1 MERPDASGSTLEQT
15 REAAVRR
22 TVGIAALRQ
31 LRRMVDAEQADAAA
45 RKRRARIL
53 LIVILAC
60 AVATLGFLL
69 RRSILG

>member
-1 MERPDASGSTLEQT
+1 MERQDASGGTLDQA

-45 RKRRARIL
+45 RKRRARAL
-53 LIVILAC
+53 LIVIVALA
-60 AVATLGFLL
+60 AATLGFLL
-69 RRSILG
+69 RRSVFG